1 MGIPEPLEKDVKRV
15 CADWLTLWGAV
26 PIRVNSGAMKIG
38 GRYVKFNDK
47 PGCSDSLVCLPGGRF
62 LALEVKR
69 LGADKTAAKRKAE
82 QRAFLDEIVKAGG
95 LGLIVRSLDQL
106 KAALK
111 AEGYDVNKQGGEP
124 T

>member
-1 MGIPEPLEKDVKRV
+1 
-15 CADWLTLWGAV
+15 
-26 PIRVNSGAMKIG
+26 
-38 GRYVKFNDK
+38 
-47 PGCSDSLVCLPGGRF
+47 
-62 LALEVKR
+62 VKR